1 MNNSQEIL
9 NIIMQHIDKSG
20 KTSKECLI
28 SCGINTSFL
37 TDWKNGKIKTPSYD
51 KVVKL
56 AEFLNIDLSFLFI
69 GKEKSP
75 SLPNDEQELLSYYKK
90 LPEREQMKLIG
101 RASALAEMYEEQV
114 QRDSLITMTT
124 NLKVYDI
131 AAGAGVSTPFSEDD
145 NYTIREFPQTDV
157 PTNATCGIYANGNSM
172 EPKYPDG
179 CLLWVRETQEVNYGD
194 IVIAILNGEP
204 FFKILQQ
211 DGLHSINK
219 AYKPIPVT
227 ENDTFSVFGK
237 VLGYYVE

>member
-1 MNNSQEIL
+1 MTISQRIFNILKEKKLKQKDLAAYTGISTSAISAWNKNNTNPAAES
-9 NIIMQHIDKSG
+9 
-20 KTSKECLI
+20 I
-28 SCGINTSFL
+28 STIADFL
-37 TDWKNGKIKTPSYD
+37 GVSIEYLLT
-51 KVVKL
+51 
-56 AEFLNIDLSFLFI
+56 

-131 AAGAGVSTPFSEDD
+131 AAGAGVSTPFSDDD

-211 DGLHSINK
+211 DGLYSINK
-219 AYKPIPVT
+219 AYKTIPVT
-227 ENDTFSVFGK
+227 ENDTFSIFGK